1 MSNVGL
7 RSIKRTLAERA
18 YPQPVYRVV
27 VRMFWRLLALE
38 VMLLLV
44 VLGWLLYALLPAQM
58 PLIETGDVAI
68 VRNAVWARLS
78 GVVNDPLIEVQPG
91 ISVRESNLRGFNLN
105 DVVYYYYVVGNQNF
119 DPLSRNLVSSD
130 QIEVVLRDDEGPLP
144 LVIYR
149 IRPES

>member
-1 MSNVGL
+1 
-7 RSIKRTLAERA
+7 
-18 YPQPVYRVV
+18 
-27 VRMFWRLLALE
+27 MFWTLLALE

-44 VLGWLLYALLPAQM
+44 VLGWLLYAFLPAQT
-58 PLIETGDVAI
+58 PHIATGDVTI

-78 GVVNDPLIEVQPG
+78 GVMNDPLVEVQPG
-91 ISVRESNLRGFNLN
+91 ISVRESNLRGFYLN

-119 DPLSRNLVSSD
+119 DPLSRGLVRSD
-130 QIEVVLRDDEGPLP
+130 QIEVVLRDDEAPLP